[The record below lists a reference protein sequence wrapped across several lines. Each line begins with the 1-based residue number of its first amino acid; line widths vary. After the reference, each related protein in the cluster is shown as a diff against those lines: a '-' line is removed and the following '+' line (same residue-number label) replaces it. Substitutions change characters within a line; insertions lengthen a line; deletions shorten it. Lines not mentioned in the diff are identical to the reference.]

1 MGPTILKID
10 YILIIIKTI
19 FTFFVLPLRVDAV
32 IIEDHSACSQIFQGR
47 YGEIKSPDY
56 PLEYPDN
63 LGCVWTI
70 KTSENFRIELNFLD
84 FELEKSAECFDKLT
98 IKDGAQDDAPTLEIF
113 CGDDG
118 KGKTVTSSGNALY
131 LQFLSDESL
140 GERGIY
146 ILWKEIEKLSL
157 ESYPEGFFNEP
168 WVTLDVP
175 ANLIDFDSGV
185 FMGSLWTINNN
196 YDVFYYDSNKW
207 SIIPGKLKSIS
218 VNQAGIFGID
228 SKNSSIYWRHG
239 ISVNNQKGDLWKLV
253 SKNKKRIQRIESTN
267 YDYIYGID
275 DETKMYYA
283 HVRDIDILDEKWQ
296 PFVINVENN
305 VVPIDSN
312 FRAISCGSYSCWIV
326 MLDGSVY
333 SSKTFLGT
341 NFNPN
346 SVIWTVSSGQFKDIS
361 AGFGNNIWA
370 LMSNGDVYKKNAATS
385 HSPMGGDWQKQNL
398 QLDFI
403 HAGIGGVYGFK
414 KDKGFG
420 EYKEVC
426 GGILYENKG
435 TILSPNYPSTY
446 PASTLCLWII
456 KPADMSSIDVSFD
469 FQVFNKDH
477 CNDFLLI
484 GFPGMQE
491 QDKDCGGFLRNK
503 RIESNELHIE
513 FFSDHVNEDGKF
525 KIIYEAKSGVLKTP
539 STFETLT
546 PVFQGGWKR
555 FTSTFGLEGITNI
568 IESTKVS
575 WFFTS
580 FGKLYMSKK
589 SSNDLLNLVMS
600 GVKSVATD
608 NKRIYIIN
616 SEGHIMSTL
625 IDKLPLSEKNWVKHP
640 FFDVA
645 KPKSMFVSDDII
657 TVLTEENTL
666 LTSPLSDFNF
676 KKIKLPFPVN
686 EAVSHPYLG
695 TFVVRSSFPPISYF
709 IPNINNPLNYMPI
722 SNNFKQFTVT
732 QNGQIYG
739 LQTDGRIALWEGM
752 FSDSSFDNW
761 KVLND
766 NLFAERIFSVG
777 NDVYLEDSN
786 GEYLVRLADEIN
798 DILLIEEK
806 KGEDNFIKLYKV
818 ENPTKIDTYPRENKI
833 DIWILG
839 GEKGQ
844 TPYYGIFDP
853 ISSNFKIEKMG
864 NFNFFDLSV
873 GESGVWA
880 IEENTGTPYHY
891 LHSDN
896 KWLKVS
902 SNFRAKIIESA
913 SPAHTVYAIE
923 DSENKLYLR
932 NGISPQNP
940 LGTDWTHIPVKVKS
954 ILSTPLKTY
963 VKMVDDKWQMFYSS
977 AIQSDLYSWIS
988 SWEKVKWDTYSMSKV
1003 SAGFDGSVVYASR
1016 NGLHNFKQ
1024 TSELNNQDYLLNSQK
1039 VVDFSAGPVI
1049 FAIVGQ
1055 YVYSKTISSCFGF
1068 YEKTQTLTLNHLQK
1082 PTSVCTWLV
1091 TSSDK
1096 TDMEISFET
1105 NQNSCTSVVKVF
1117 TGAIIYNENKICAP
1131 FQSQDSITMEGGRA
1145 YIEYKKMNTALPSDT
1160 FQLKF
1165 SKRFKMLPNGWKV
1178 TVPGYFSQLFS
1189 FFGSEMWLYNDKSN
1203 TFYSVNKNFFIPKPS
1218 VLYDIQSMAFGWD
1231 GIYFLKKDGSVN
1243 YLKGFGPQF
1252 SESVQISPKV
1262 NNKRDSIVVGP
1273 QHIFI
1278 IENKDVFWKDTTQ
1291 SVDGSFT
1298 YFTSNVDD
1306 ISEDE
1311 NGVWVV
1317 KSGNLQFYEHKKYTM
1332 PKIFPLNSAKI
1343 SRVFSG
1349 NGKVF
1354 ILADDEIYERTG
1366 VNIFNP
1372 HGNDFKKIGL
1382 SHIIDSKINKN
1393 GIFVLLADGRLIN
1406 KEETPC
1412 GGYMTLLNKETLTY
1426 PEVASQYTENQ
1437 HCVWYIKID
1446 KEKELKINQ
1455 VNFNLEKSE
1464 GCLKDSVIIKSLS
1477 SNLAPLVL
1485 CGDGLDRSVQ
1495 ISSNKIAVEFN
1506 SDSNINGNGFK
1517 FIFDAVTRQEVTAT
1531 TPALIAL
1538 PLGWGYMSPPNKKF
1552 ISISASIESSSLWAV
1567 DDNGFPHVLDK
1578 DSWIV
1583 PQSGKP
1589 SENLQISPGVSGVY
1603 AMDKNDNIF
1612 FKNHFINYWTQMQN
1626 NKKTILK
1633 LTYGANNEI
1642 IAISKDGEVLSRQEI
1657 TDYNPFGESWKL
1669 IENGY
1674 SDVSVSFYGYW
1685 LIDKKG
1691 NIYFSTYI
1699 PSSNLLKKLLTNK
1712 IEGNFLKVVSG
1723 FGGNVWALNNQNE
1736 IFRRLNV
1743 NSLNPSGVS
1752 WEKIS
1757 GLKVSDIAAGY
1768 DGIYALDMQG
1778 RVIGSK
1784 EFHCGGIYF
1793 DQTGSFSSPGYPKLI
1808 SSNQNC
1814 LYIIRAPPGFS
1825 SLEVNFKDF
1834 ELEESESCH
1843 KNYLLA
1849 LLDGRFPSK
1858 YTSKNCATKVT
1869 SLKFGD
1875 RAWYEFFSEKKNQ
1888 KRGFSGSWVAK
1899 KEVETTPVNEVN
1911 SILTFE
1917 SSTTKQTT
1925 VIPQTTTTVP
1935 DGPLFRDCG
1944 GNIAGQGGI
1953 IVHPNY
1959 PQQYSNNQN
1968 CNYVI
1973 TVDQNK
1979 VIEVTFDELDLE
1991 NSAKCDYDFVEI
2003 KDKNDGR
2010 VQRYCQKGPNMSF
2023 KSSGRKL
2030 QIQFYSDEIGLQKG
2044 FRIRWRAVSDQKL
2057 DCFFS
2062 QTGNNGEIISPNY
2075 PGEYENNL
2083 DCFWNITVN
2092 KNKIV
2097 EVIFRELNIESMNVE
2112 SGLTCFSDFIKLT
2125 DDIFQKEIGK
2135 FCGSRLPDLIQSSGN
2150 AITIHFHTDNQK
2162 TGKGFRLIW
2171 RAQDMPP
2178 KTTSKPVNEYV
2189 LNIGTDS
2196 ESTEISS
2203 PNYPERYETKKD
2215 LYWRILG
2222 DTDQKIQLS
2231 FLHMDIE
2238 SGPKCKYDYLQI
2250 RDFDASGAILGT
2262 FCGRNLP
2269 QPIVSTSNQLFIH
2282 FHSDDQQT
2290 RTGFKLSLKA
2300 IQKITTPVT
2309 TTTTTP
2315 VTTTTT
2321 TPVTTFATTFFK
2333 KRVFEYD
2340 LTGITGEITSP
2351 NYPEKY
2357 EIDQDYYWNIVVEPD
2372 SIIQI
2377 TFFDFKIESGEN
2389 CKYDYLQIKENEG
2402 GIDLGKFCGS
2412 ILPQPIKSRS
2422 NKILIHFHSDD
2433 QQTRAGFKLK
2443 WLGIKN
2449 TPIQISTL
2457 PIITTPSGP
2466 KKVEYVIN
2474 ENDGEIVSPNYPLN
2488 YNINEDYYWKI
2499 EVKFGLK
2506 VQLQFVVMNVESGN
2520 SCQYDYIQV
2529 RDGRDNSGKDLGRY
2543 CGTEEPVPL
2552 TSNSNR
2558 MFIHFHSDGQETRK
2572 GFILRWTGVES
2583 ANVVPTTKTTT
2594 NKVQI
2599 TTAKVFEFELID
2611 SDGEIVSPNYPNN
2624 YDADQDYYWKIS
2636 VNPNKRI
2643 MLSFISMDIES
2654 ETNCNY
2660 DYIQVRDG
2668 RDIKATE
2675 LGKFCGNQEPS
2686 SLMSTGNRMFVHFHS
2701 DKQQT
2706 RKGFILQWK
2715 AIDATITPILQTTV
2729 PKKVFQYELND
2740 PEGEIISSNFP
2751 HEYDVDKDYFWRILV
2766 NPNKRILLSFQYMDV
2781 ESSANCEY
2789 DYIQIIDGRDKIGNV
2804 LGKYCGN
2811 QEPKPLLS
2819 TANQMF
2825 IHFHSNKQYARK
2837 GFILKWKAVDII
2849 ETKPPN
2855 ILSTI
2860 ASTLAKKVFEFNL
2873 TESEGEVISPNY
2885 PNNYDVSKDFYWKIT
2900 VKPNQKIQLFF
2911 LFLEIEFAF
2920 TCSHDYI
2927 QITDGSGDNLGK
2939 FCGTQKP
2946 DMLMSLGNQV
2956 VVHFHSDDQQTRKGF
2971 ILRWKAVDA
2980 LTTSSPATTLKKSP
2994 NIQEVFEYTLM
3005 GSNGEIKSSNY
3016 PRNYKINQD
3025 YYWTINAEPNEI
3037 VRLSFIAVDIET
3049 SSNCDSDYIII
3060 RDGESN
3066 DKIIGKYCGQ
3076 ILPDPISSSGN
3087 RMFVHFHSNE
3097 QYTKSG
3103 FRIKWEALPKFGPTT
3118 TPVVKVVP
3126 NVFEETLY
3134 GSSGEIRSS
3143 KYPRNYEINE
3153 DYYWTIIAEPHEVI
3167 RLSFIAVDIET
3178 SYNCG
3183 NDYIMIRDG
3192 ESSDK
3197 VLGKYCGQTI
3207 PDAILSSGNRMFV
3220 HFHSNEQYTKSG
3232 FRLKWE
3238 TLPKLKLTTTPVTK
3252 VVPKVFEETL
3262 YESNGEI
3269 RSSKY
3274 PRNYEINQDYYWTI
3288 IAEPHEVIRLSFIA
3302 VDIETSSNCDSD
3314 YIMIRD
3320 GESSDK
3326 VLGKYCGQTLPDAI
3340 LSSGNRMF
3348 VHFHSN
3354 EQYTKSGFRLKWEA
3368 LPKLKPTT
3376 TPVTK
3381 VVPKEFEETLYG
3393 SNGEI
3398 RSLKYPRNYEINQ
3411 DFYWKII
3418 AEPYEVIRLSF
3429 IDIDIETSSNCDND
3443 YIMIR
3448 DGESSDKVLGKYC
3461 GQTLPDTIL
3470 SSGNRMF
3477 VHFHSNEQYTKSGF
3491 RLKWET
3497 LPKLKPTT
3505 TPVTKVVPKVFEET
3519 LYGSNGEIRSLKYPR
3534 NYEVNQDYYWTIIA
3548 EPNEIIRLSFIA
3560 VDIETSSNCDNDYI
3574 IIRDGESSDKVLG
3587 KYCGQT
3593 LPDAILSSG
3602 NRMFVHFHSN
3612 EQYTK
3617 SGFRLKWETL
3627 PKLKPTTTPVTKVVP
3642 KVFEETLF
3650 GSNGEIRSLKYPRN
3664 YEVNQD
3670 YYWTIIAEPN
3680 EIIRLSFI
3688 AVDIETSYNCGNDY
3702 IMIRDGESSDKVL
3715 GKYCGQTLP
3724 DAILSSG
3731 NRMFVHFHSNE
3742 QYTKSGFRLKWETLP
3757 KLKPTTTPVTKV
3769 VPKVFEYTLTGKNGE
3784 IRSAN
3789 YPRNYD
3795 VNQEFYWTI
3804 NVEPSEIIRLSFV
3817 SFNIEPSTNCIHD
3830 YIIIKDG
3837 KYNGYILGRFC
3848 GVNFPNTLLSSG
3860 NHMHIQFHS
3869 NDRITNSGFLLRW
3882 NALNKLKPIIVPT
3895 PPNNVIV
3902 LTERNGEIKSFNYPN
3917 NYDDNSDFYWLIK
3930 GQPDEEIKLNFID
3943 MDIEESEYC
3952 FKDYILILDGF
3963 DFNGIEI
3970 GKFCGQQFQSKT
3982 SIGNQVFVHFHS
3994 DSHINKRGFRL
4005 LYAAQKVTEEPKTI
4019 PKVVENDLFGNNGQI
4034 LSPNYPKN
4042 YNLLQDFYWKVTV
4055 SENKVIKFKFYDMD
4069 LENGE
4074 NCPYDFIQIRDGGS
4088 IIGNI
4093 LGRFCGQA
4101 IPPDIFTSGKTAHI
4115 QFHSDDRLTKKGFK
4129 LMWEAVQ
4136 ETLVLKTTAKTT
4148 ASQTATVAKECN
4160 FVLTTSN
4167 GVITSPNY
4175 PNHYPKNK
4183 DCYWLIVAEIG
4194 KVIILDFVDFDV
4206 ESGGE
4211 CSYDFLNIYD
4221 GENYFSKK
4229 IGAYCGNN
4237 IQVSAQSTGNQMYLH
4252 FRSDDRQTRK
4262 GFMLRWNSMAK
4273 ELITKKPFV
4282 VEEVTTTKPETTTT
4296 STPSKLCRY
4305 KMYGRSGMITSPNF
4319 PNNYSP
4325 NQDCNW
4331 YLTSPEGTLI
4341 VLTFIEIDIEPAGDC
4356 YYDYLIIRD
4365 GLKSSSPLLGRFC
4378 GNNRVPDI
4386 RSTSNKVLLNF
4397 YSDDRNS
4404 YKGFVLKWY
4413 AEKIG
4418 YLSLMTTSSVSLVT
4432 TTTLRAENCDKLFT
4446 STQGQFFH
4454 RDYPYSYRSNENC
4467 IYKIQSPRN
4476 YRIVFYFTL
4485 FDLEL
4490 SENCQKDYIEIF
4502 DGTKDDEKQLGR
4514 FCGSKAPS
4522 TIRTNSNL
4530 LNIKFV
4536 TDNSYERAGF
4546 VFNYFFELRNEL
4558 TPKST
4563 ASQFNVDTTAII
4575 NRVSTT
4581 GTREYKT
4588 DITSKSGKEFSPL
4601 VGTPQATTKSKT
4613 RTQTST
4619 DNFLFTG
4626 LSDVHNYYFEY
4637 EGESGV
4643 LMHPNYPD
4651 KYMNNMQSFWT
4662 IRTPPSTVVVLS
4674 FTLFDLEPS
4683 VSCDADYLAV
4693 YDGVSTSSPLIE
4705 KRCSYSANQDIE
4717 TSDNKMLVVFHSNDK
4732 ISKRGF
4738 LATWKSK
4745 KRQFSYGGYDSSL
4758 DICSRDPLW
4767 HDSQFSRKRILL
4779 ISPTIL
4785 RKSTTCMQQFMISP
4799 SQIFK
4804 IEFLTFN
4811 LSVYS
4816 MECLD
4821 YLSIYDGIKI
4831 SSKEIGKFCGTHPP
4845 NVLYTTGNILFIE
4858 LGYFEERFAKTV
4870 DFKLVISAIDKSMSF
4885 GIFTSK
4891 HKCGEVVRANSGTI
4905 SSIDAVNSQHPIC
4918 VWIIETKPS
4927 TRIKYF
4933 FSNFYLTDVCDS
4945 SYVILRDGDTSDST
4959 KVARYCDKSMPSPA
4973 KTFLSSSNRLW
4984 IEYKGSS
4991 NFFGQFSLVWEEQ
5004 AVTEFH
5010 CGGLVT
5016 GEGGY
5021 LSSPFYPQKY
5031 ENELS
5036 CIWNVVVE
5044 TGRRIAVTVENMQLH
5059 SDCSRNY
5066 VLMRDGSSSEG
5077 NVLKRHC
5084 VKPNLSEVLSTSNSM
5099 WIELKTS
5106 CFSNTLFNAF
5116 WKAVKV

>member
-1 MGPTILKID
+1 
-10 YILIIIKTI
+10 
-19 FTFFVLPLRVDAV
+19 
-32 IIEDHSACSQIFQGR
+32 
-47 YGEIKSPDY
+47 
-56 PLEYPDN
+56 
-63 LGCVWTI
+63 
-70 KTSENFRIELNFLD
+70 
-84 FELEKSAECFDKLT
+84 
-98 IKDGAQDDAPTLEIF
+98 
-113 CGDDG
+113 
-118 KGKTVTSSGNALY
+118 
-131 LQFLSDESL
+131 
-140 GERGIY
+140 
-146 ILWKEIEKLSL
+146 
-157 ESYPEGFFNEP
+157 
-168 WVTLDVP
+168 
-175 ANLIDFDSGV
+175 
-185 FMGSLWTINNN
+185 
-196 YDVFYYDSNKW
+196 
-207 SIIPGKLKSIS
+207 
-218 VNQAGIFGID
+218 
-228 SKNSSIYWRHG
+228 
-239 ISVNNQKGDLWKLV
+239 
-253 SKNKKRIQRIESTN
+253 
-267 YDYIYGID
+267 
-275 DETKMYYA
+275 
-283 HVRDIDILDEKWQ
+283 
-296 PFVINVENN
+296 
-305 VVPIDSN
+305 
-312 FRAISCGSYSCWIV
+312 
-326 MLDGSVY
+326 
-333 SSKTFLGT
+333 
-341 NFNPN
+341 
-346 SVIWTVSSGQFKDIS
+346 
-361 AGFGNNIWA
+361 
-370 LMSNGDVYKKNAATS
+370 
-385 HSPMGGDWQKQNL
+385 
-398 QLDFI
+398 
-403 HAGIGGVYGFK
+403 
-414 KDKGFG
+414 
-420 EYKEVC
+420 
-426 GGILYENKG
+426 
-435 TILSPNYPSTY
+435 
-446 PASTLCLWII
+446 
-456 KPADMSSIDVSFD
+456 
-469 FQVFNKDH
+469 
-477 CNDFLLI
+477 
-484 GFPGMQE
+484 
-491 QDKDCGGFLRNK
+491 
-503 RIESNELHIE
+503 
-513 FFSDHVNEDGKF
+513 
-525 KIIYEAKSGVLKTP
+525 
-539 STFETLT
+539 
-546 PVFQGGWKR
+546 
-555 FTSTFGLEGITNI
+555 
-568 IESTKVS
+568 
-575 WFFTS
+575 
-580 FGKLYMSKK
+580 
-589 SSNDLLNLVMS
+589 
-600 GVKSVATD
+600 
-608 NKRIYIIN
+608 
-616 SEGHIMSTL
+616 
-625 IDKLPLSEKNWVKHP
+625 
-640 FFDVA
+640 
-645 KPKSMFVSDDII
+645 
-657 TVLTEENTL
+657 
-666 LTSPLSDFNF
+666 
-676 KKIKLPFPVN
+676 
-686 EAVSHPYLG
+686 
-695 TFVVRSSFPPISYF
+695 
-709 IPNINNPLNYMPI
+709 
-722 SNNFKQFTVT
+722 
-732 QNGQIYG
+732 
-739 LQTDGRIALWEGM
+739 
-752 FSDSSFDNW
+752 
-761 KVLND
+761 
-766 NLFAERIFSVG
+766 
-777 NDVYLEDSN
+777 
-786 GEYLVRLADEIN
+786 
-798 DILLIEEK
+798 
-806 KGEDNFIKLYKV
+806 
-818 ENPTKIDTYPRENKI
+818 
-833 DIWILG
+833 
-839 GEKGQ
+839 
-844 TPYYGIFDP
+844 
-853 ISSNFKIEKMG
+853 
-864 NFNFFDLSV
+864 
-873 GESGVWA
+873 
-880 IEENTGTPYHY
+880 
-891 LHSDN
+891 
-896 KWLKVS
+896 
-902 SNFRAKIIESA
+902 
-913 SPAHTVYAIE
+913 
-923 DSENKLYLR
+923 
-932 NGISPQNP
+932 
-940 LGTDWTHIPVKVKS
+940 
-954 ILSTPLKTY
+954 
-963 VKMVDDKWQMFYSS
+963 
-977 AIQSDLYSWIS
+977 
-988 SWEKVKWDTYSMSKV
+988 
-1003 SAGFDGSVVYASR
+1003 
-1016 NGLHNFKQ
+1016 
-1024 TSELNNQDYLLNSQK
+1024 
-1039 VVDFSAGPVI
+1039 
-1049 FAIVGQ
+1049 
-1055 YVYSKTISSCFGF
+1055 
-1068 YEKTQTLTLNHLQK
+1068 
-1082 PTSVCTWLV
+1082 
-1091 TSSDK
+1091 
-1096 TDMEISFET
+1096 
-1105 NQNSCTSVVKVF
+1105 
-1117 TGAIIYNENKICAP
+1117 
-1131 FQSQDSITMEGGRA
+1131 
-1145 YIEYKKMNTALPSDT
+1145 
-1160 FQLKF
+1160 
-1165 SKRFKMLPNGWKV
+1165 
-1178 TVPGYFSQLFS
+1178 
-1189 FFGSEMWLYNDKSN
+1189 
-1203 TFYSVNKNFFIPKPS
+1203 
-1218 VLYDIQSMAFGWD
+1218 
-1231 GIYFLKKDGSVN
+1231 
-1243 YLKGFGPQF
+1243 
-1252 SESVQISPKV
+1252 
-1262 NNKRDSIVVGP
+1262 
-1273 QHIFI
+1273 
-1278 IENKDVFWKDTTQ
+1278 
-1291 SVDGSFT
+1291 
-1298 YFTSNVDD
+1298 
-1306 ISEDE
+1306 
-1311 NGVWVV
+1311 
-1317 KSGNLQFYEHKKYTM
+1317 
-1332 PKIFPLNSAKI
+1332 
-1343 SRVFSG
+1343 
-1349 NGKVF
+1349 
-1354 ILADDEIYERTG
+1354 
-1366 VNIFNP
+1366 
-1372 HGNDFKKIGL
+1372 
-1382 SHIIDSKINKN
+1382 
-1393 GIFVLLADGRLIN
+1393 
-1406 KEETPC
+1406 
-1412 GGYMTLLNKETLTY
+1412 
-1426 PEVASQYTENQ
+1426 
-1437 HCVWYIKID
+1437 
-1446 KEKELKINQ
+1446 
-1455 VNFNLEKSE
+1455 
-1464 GCLKDSVIIKSLS
+1464 
-1477 SNLAPLVL
+1477 
-1485 CGDGLDRSVQ
+1485 
-1495 ISSNKIAVEFN
+1495 
-1506 SDSNINGNGFK
+1506 
-1517 FIFDAVTRQEVTAT
+1517 
-1531 TPALIAL
+1531 
-1538 PLGWGYMSPPNKKF
+1538 MSPPNKKF

-2412 ILPQPIKSRS
+2412 ILPQPIKSCS

-2781 ESSANCEY
+2781 ESSVNCEY

-3126 NVFEETLY
+3126 N
-3134 GSSGEIRSS
+3134 
-3143 KYPRNYEINE
+3143 
-3153 DYYWTIIAEPHEVI
+3153 
-3167 RLSFIAVDIET
+3167 
-3178 SYNCG
+3178 
-3183 NDYIMIRDG
+3183 
-3192 ESSDK
+3192 
-3197 VLGKYCGQTI
+3197 
-3207 PDAILSSGNRMFV
+3207 
-3220 HFHSNEQYTKSG
+3220 
-3232 FRLKWE
+3232 
-3238 TLPKLKLTTTPVTK
+3238 
-3252 VVPKVFEETL
+3252 
-3262 YESNGEI
+3262 
-3269 RSSKY
+3269 
-3274 PRNYEINQDYYWTI
+3274 
-3288 IAEPHEVIRLSFIA
+3288 
-3302 VDIETSSNCDSD
+3302 
-3314 YIMIRD
+3314 
-3320 GESSDK
+3320 
-3326 VLGKYCGQTLPDAI
+3326 
-3340 LSSGNRMF
+3340 
-3348 VHFHSN
+3348 
-3354 EQYTKSGFRLKWEA
+3354 
-3368 LPKLKPTT
+3368 
-3376 TPVTK
+3376 
-3381 VVPKEFEETLYG
+3381 
-3393 SNGEI
+3393 
-3398 RSLKYPRNYEINQ
+3398 
-3411 DFYWKII
+3411 
-3418 AEPYEVIRLSF
+3418 
-3429 IDIDIETSSNCDND
+3429 
-3443 YIMIR
+3443 
-3448 DGESSDKVLGKYC
+3448 
-3461 GQTLPDTIL
+3461 
-3470 SSGNRMF
+3470 
-3477 VHFHSNEQYTKSGF
+3477 
-3491 RLKWET
+3491 
-3497 LPKLKPTT
+3497 
-3505 TPVTKVVPKVFEET
+3505 VFEET

-4005 LYAAQKVTEEPKTI
+4005 LYATQKVTEEPKTI

-4148 ASQTATVAKECN
+4148 TSQTATVAKECN